1 MEVTKAVRMA
11 IAVGIL
17 SFGGCAGADHHSA
30 ALAPSGLPR
39 PETVALK
46 GTWRGSFTQV
56 GAGDTGQIQGGIVLQ
71 VGEDGKYSATWT
83 TQRIAGSARGSSV
96 DTSGTAAATSGAV
109 EFTESSGSGFTLKR
123 VGDRLYGMR
132 RDPVNG
138 RTIAVQLDRDPAGS

>member
-56 GAGDTGQIQGGIVLQ
+56 GAGDTGQIQGGIVAQ

-83 TQRIAGSARGSSV
+83 TQRIAGSSRGSSF

-109 EFTESSGSGFTLKR
+109 AFSESSGSGFTLKR
-123 VGDRLYGMR
+123 VGDRLDGMR

>member
-1 MEVTKAVRMA
+1 
-11 IAVGIL
+11 
-17 SFGGCAGADHHSA
+17 
-30 ALAPSGLPR
+30 
-39 PETVALK
+39 
-46 GTWRGSFTQV
+46 
-56 GAGDTGQIQGGIVLQ
+56 VLQ
-71 VGEDGKYSATWT
+71 VREDGKYSATWT
-83 TQRIAGSARGSSV
+83 TQRIAGSARGSSF